1 VPALDRVSRLRPVSF
16 SWRAAEFPTQGFGN
30 QREIGLVAQE
40 VEAVFP
46 ALVATSP
53 EGWKTVDYS
62 ALPILAVQAIKE
74 LTEKNDALEQE
85 VAAIRIA
92 LTELTAAAK
101 NDRR

>member
-1 VPALDRVSRLRPVSF
+1 LVPALDRVSRLRPVAF
-16 SWRAAEFPTQGFGN
+16 SWRAAEFPTHGFGS

-74 LTEKNDALEQE
+74 LKEKNDALEQRLAGLE
-85 VAAIRIA
+85 ARLA
-92 LTELTAAAK
+92 E
-101 NDRR
+101 RR